1 MKTLGCLILLAAVG
15 LGRVQQPSTVWDG
28 VYSAE
33 QAKRGETL
41 YADRCA
47 KCHGEGMQGIESAP
61 ALTGPAFYSNWEGQ
75 SLDALFERMRI
86 SMPQD
91 APGSLSR
98 AQNADIL
105 ARMLET
111 GGYPAGKTALDAQAG
126 ALVRIKVLMYRP

>member
-1 MKTLGCLILLAAVG
+1 MKTLAFLILLAGAGVG
-15 LGRVQQPSTVWDG
+15 RFQQPSTVWDG
-28 VYSAE
+28 VYTTE
-33 QAKRGETL
+33 QALRGEKL

-61 ALTGPAFYSNWEGQ
+61 ALTGPAFYSNWEGE
-75 SLDALFERMRI
+75 SLDKLFERMRM

-111 GGYPAGKTALDAQAG
+111 GGYPTGKIALDPQAG
-126 ALVRIKVLMYRP
+126 ALLRIKVLMYRP